1 MEALLKVNPDSFFF
15 RPDIMKNYPTI
26 HFLIFFS
33 VAFLL
38 LTACKETDPPTPG
51 NDSVFM
57 LAILNLES
65 QFPIDFESYN
75 VSGDYKSSSGLL
87 RIQAANTSGDHTI
100 ELTIPN
106 TGDEVLGTY
115 PIGNFNSSASL
126 AKAEYITTI
135 LEDWSARSTSG
146 TFTITDFS
154 ETETPN
160 TWLLSGTFSFEGD
173 ATKGSVSI
181 TTGEIQNAIL
191 ITE

>member
-1 MEALLKVNPDSFFF
+1 ML
-15 RPDIMKNYPTI
+15 
-26 HFLIFFS
+26 
-33 VAFLL
+33 FLL
-38 LTACKETDPPTPG
+38 LAACKETDPPTPK

-57 LAILNLES
+57 LAILNMES

-75 VSGDYKSSSGLL
+75 VGGDFKSSSGLL

-106 TGDEVLGTY
+106 TGSEVPGTY

-126 AKAEYITTI
+126 AKAEYITI
-135 LEDWSARSTSG
+135 LEGWSARSTSG
-146 TFTITDFS
+146 SFTITDFS

-191 ITE
+191 IAE